1 MKHVSKAFLLGISLL
16 ALPAGV
22 SGQDP
27 AKVAEGART
36 WAQNCTRC
44 HNARSPLERNDSE
57 WAIIVGHMRAR
68 ANLTKRQATMITIYL
83 QTVNRPEGTVMVVTP
98 QPQEAAAADKAPA
111 AGPTKGTDPDQ
122 PGKTKPG
129 AGSRF

>member
-1 MKHVSKAFLLGISLL
+1 MKHFSTAILLGISLL

-44 HNARSPLERNDSE
+44 HNARSPLERNDSD

-68 ANLTKRQATMITIYL
+68 ANLTKRQATMVTIYL
-83 QTVNRPEGTVMVVTP
+83 QTINRPEGAMVIMTP
-98 QPQEAAAADKAPA
+98 QQAATENGPAVAPPDSTSGKKR
-111 AGPTKGTDPDQ
+111 AGKGP
-122 PGKTKPG
+122 P
-129 AGSRF
+129 AGS

>member
-1 MKHVSKAFLLGISLL
+1 MKYVPKAFLLGISLL

-44 HNARSPLERNDSE
+44 HNARSPLERNDSD

-68 ANLTKRQATMITIYL
+68 ANLTKRQATMIAIYL
-83 QTVNRPEGTVMVVTP
+83 QTINRPEGAQIVVTP
-98 QPQEAAAADKAPA
+98 EEPEETPA
-111 AGPTKGTDPDQ
+111 APPAKD
-122 PGKTKPG
+122 TKPDE
-129 AGSRF
+129 AGKKKPVSGSGF

>member
-1 MKHVSKAFLLGISLL
+1 MKHLFKAVLLGISLL

-44 HNARSPLERNDSE
+44 HNARSPLERNDSD

-68 ANLTKRQATMITIYL
+68 ANLTKRQATMVTIYL
-83 QTVNRPEGTVMVVTP
+83 QTVNRPEGAVVVMTP
-98 QPQEAAAADKAPA
+98 QPQQAASDKEPA
-111 AGPTKGTDPDQ
+111 VTPPDS
-122 PGKTKPG
+122 PSGKKPVG
-129 AGSRF
+129 KRPPAGS

>member
-1 MKHVSKAFLLGISLL
+1 MKYFSKAILLGISLL

-44 HNARSPLERNDSE
+44 HNARSPLERNDSD

-68 ANLTKRQATMITIYL
+68 ANLTKRQATMIAIYL
-83 QTVNRPEGTVMVVTP
+83 QTVNRPEGAMVVVTP
-98 QPQEAAAADKAPA
+98 QPQQAATDNGSAAAPPDSPSGKKPV
-111 AGPTKGTDPDQ
+111 GKRPT
-122 PGKTKPG
+122 
-129 AGSRF
+129 AGS

>member
-1 MKHVSKAFLLGISLL
+1 MKHFTTAVLMAVSLMAI
-16 ALPAGV
+16 PAGV

-44 HNARSPLERNDSE
+44 HNARSPLERNDSD

-68 ANLTKRQATMITIYL
+68 ANLTKRQATMVAIYL
-83 QTVNRPEGTVMVVTP
+83 QTINRPEQTVMVVAP
-98 QPQEAAAADKAPA
+98 QQAA
-111 AGPTKGTDPDQ
+111 PDRQ
-122 PGKTKPG
+122 PPPPPPPDSTGG
-129 AGSRF
+129 NR

>member
-1 MKHVSKAFLLGISLL
+1 MKHFSKAFLLGISLL

-44 HNARSPLERNDSE
+44 HNARSPLERNDSD

-83 QTVNRPEGTVMVVTP
+83 QTVNRPEGAVVFATP
-98 QPQEAAAADKAPA
+98 QPQQAASDNGSAAAADSASSKKRVAKRPPA
-111 AGPTKGTDPDQ
+111 G
-122 PGKTKPG
+122 
-129 AGSRF
+129 F

>member
-1 MKHVSKAFLLGISLL
+1 MKYVSKAFLLGFSLL

-44 HNARSPLERNDSE
+44 HNARSPLERNDSD

-83 QTVNRPEGTVMVVTP
+83 QTINRPEGFQVLVTP
-98 QPQEAAAADKAPA
+98 EAPEETPAAPA
-111 AGPTKGTDPDQ
+111 AKDPKPDKA
-122 PGKTKPG
+122 GKKKPVS
-129 AGSRF
+129 GSGF

>member
-1 MKHVSKAFLLGISLL
+1 MKHFSKAFLLGVSLL
-16 ALPAGV
+16 WLPAGV

-44 HNARSPLERNDSE
+44 HNARSPLERNDSD

-68 ANLTKRQATMITIYL
+68 ANLTKRQATMVAIYL
-83 QTVNRPEGTVMVVTP
+83 QTVNRPEGAQVVVTP
-98 QPQEAAAADKAPA
+98 EAPEETPPA
-111 AGPTKGTDPDQ
+111 RPPKDTDPDKA
-122 PGKTKPG
+122 GKKKPVS
-129 AGSRF
+129 GSGF

>member
-1 MKHVSKAFLLGISLL
+1 MKHFPKAFLLGISLL
-16 ALPAGV
+16 WLPGGV

-44 HNARSPLERNDSE
+44 HNARSPLERNDSD

-68 ANLTKRQATMITIYL
+68 ANLTKRQATMIAIYL
-83 QTVNRPEGTVMVVTP
+83 QTSNRPEGVQVLVTP
-98 QPQEAAAADKAPA
+98 QQQEAATDNGAAAAPPDSTRGKNR
-111 AGPTKGTDPDQ
+111 AGKQPT
-122 PGKTKPG
+122 
-129 AGSRF
+129 AGS

>member
-1 MKHVSKAFLLGISLL
+1 MKHFPKAILLGIGLL

-27 AKVAEGART
+27 NDVAEGART

-44 HNARSPLERNDSE
+44 HNARSPLERNDSD

-68 ANLTKRQATMITIYL
+68 ANLTKRQATMVTIYL
-83 QTVNRPEGTVMVVTP
+83 QTVNRPEGPVVVVAP
-98 QPQEAAAADKAPA
+98 RQPATGD
-111 AGPTKGTDPDQ
+111 GPTSTPPDSTS
-122 PGKTKPG
+122 GTKPRG
-129 AGSRF
+129 QRPPSGV